1 MRMPQTT
8 IRAPEE
14 LLEEVEEATGP
25 EESRSEWI
33 REAMR
38 RRLAETETLEER
50 LQGIE
55 ERLSEVEERQDEPL
69 YRRLL

>member
-1 MRMPQTT
+1 MPQTT
-8 IRAPEE
+8 IRASEE

>member
-1 MRMPQTT
+1 MPQTT
-8 IRAPEE
+8 IRVPDK
-14 LLEEVEEATGP
+14 LLEQVEEAAGP

-38 RRLAETETLEER
+38 RRLAESETLEER

-55 ERLSEVEERQDEPL
+55 ERLSEVEELQNEPF

>member
-1 MRMPQTT
+1 MPQTT
-8 IRAPEE
+8 IRVPEE
-14 LLEEVEEATGP
+14 LLEQVEEATGP
-25 EESRSEWI
+25 EESRSEWM

-38 RRLAETETLEER
+38 RRLAESETLEER

-55 ERLSEVEERQDEPL
+55 ERLSEVEELQNEPF

>member
-1 MRMPQTT
+1 MPQTT